1 MTQYEDN
8 PSYAYCTKYVITA
21 VNKQRTPINCAAV
34 RGGDGSTS
42 TGLVLIVGLLA
53 LFRCSGPRTASAL
66 SRALKRARSL
76 GL

>member
-34 RGGDGSTS
+34 E
-42 TGLVLIVGLLA
+42 IA
-53 LFRCSGPRTASAL
+53 ACSVTAFC
-66 SRALKRARSL
+66 
-76 GL
+76 